1 MLVMVTA
8 PVAPLTLMP
17 VPATF
22 EVTPVLVMTPV
33 AETYEMPVPPES
45 EVELILLLKVVK
57 SVAERYPLTA
67 VVAWLIERAP
77 ALKVSGALTVVD

>member
-17 VPATF
+17 EPATL

-33 AETYEMPVPPES
+33 PESYEIPVPPES
-45 EVELILLLKVVK
+45 DVEEILLLKVVK
-57 SVAERYPLTA
+57 SVAERYPLVA
-67 VVAWLIERAP
+67 VVA
-77 ALKVSGALTVVD
+77 